1 MDTRLL
7 GTFLAVAR
15 TGNFTVAAAELH
27 LSQSTVTAQVKA
39 LEKELGS
46 RLFDRLPR
54 GARLTA
60 TGHRVA
66 TEAVGVLEAEAR
78 LHAAVGDDAHPV
90 GGVAVGVGDTLC
102 SAPVPRVVAELSRTH
117 PGIDVD
123 LVPLGTDA
131 ALDGLRR
138 GRLDLALLLED
149 ADRFPDMVTEKLAEE
164 PLVLLGAPDHPLVTA
179 GTPASWEERAGEP
192 FFRHEEGCS
201 YGDRVAREL
210 SGPPGARPRLTRL
223 GSSEA
228 ARACVMAGLGLAVLP
243 LTAARGALSAG
254 TLAVVAGPPV
264 PNVPVR
270 LVRHRSRWVSPA
282 ARAVVDAFTEYFAA
296 APEPFGDTRESRG

>member
-7 GTFLAVAR
+7 GTFLTVAR
-15 TGNFTVAAAELH
+15 TGNFTVAAADLH
-27 LSQSTVTAQVKA
+27 LSQSTVTAQIKA
-39 LEKELGS
+39 LEKELGC

-54 GARLTA
+54 GARLTE
-60 TGHRVA
+60 TGRRIA
-66 TEAVGVLEAEAR
+66 AEAAGVLEAEAR
-78 LHAAVGDDAHPV
+78 LHAAVGDGTHPV
-90 GGVAVGVGDTLC
+90 GRVAVGVGDTLC
-102 SAPVPRVVAELSRTH
+102 SGPVPRVIAELSRTR
-117 PGIDVD
+117 PGIEVD

-149 ADRFPDMVTEKLAEE
+149 EDRFPDMVTEKLSEE

-179 GTPASWEERAGEP
+179 ETPVGWEELAREP
-192 FFRHEEGCS
+192 FFLHEEGCS
-201 YGDRVAREL
+201 FSDRVAREL
-210 SGPPGARPRLTRL
+210 RGPSGVRPRLTRL

-228 ARACVMAGLGLAVLP
+228 ARACVMAGLGLAALP
-243 LTAARGALSAG
+243 LTAARDALSAG
-254 TLAVVAGPPV
+254 ALATVAGPPV

-270 LVRHRSRWVSPA
+270 LVHHRSRWISPA

-296 APEPFGDTRESRG
+296 APKHSAGDR